1 MVVLNIRK
9 CSEVVFEVYRSLLTL
24 MSINSVCAI
33 SCFPVVEM
41 INSQACPRNSLFNI
55 L

>member
-9 CSEVVFEVYRSLLTL
+9 CSEVVFEMYRSLLTL
-24 MSINSVCAI
+24 IMSINSVCAI

-41 INSQACPRNSLFNI
+41 INLQATSSTSL
-55 L
+55 